1 MTTGRL
7 LTAIIGAFIVGLFI
21 LYLIS
26 NAGCAGSQTN
36 RAETVLDASF
46 EVIGTAIDSASRAAR
61 LACVAKQDAELSK
74 VRAGAKTTAQAEAE
88 LAKIRQRCNEAR
100 ETFSLIRTLY
110 NQAVDLRK
118 SDALEKAKAKLEE
131 VKNVWREILGEQEAE
146 EATP

>member
-7 LTAIIGAFIVGLFI
+7 LAAIIGAFIVGLGV

-26 NAGCAGSQTN
+26 NAGCAASQG

-61 LACVAKQDAELSK
+61 TACVAKQDAETAK
-74 VRAGAKTTAQAEAE
+74 VRAGSSTTTQAEVE
-88 LAKIRQRCNEAR
+88 IAKIRQRCNEVR

-110 NQAVDLRK
+110 NQAIDLRK

-131 VKNVWREILGEQEAE
+131 VKNVWREILGEQEE